1 MSSPEKNLAEYVGCN
16 MIMEDVVTVSS
27 IHKLTVT
34 LNRRDPLPTIG
45 SLVPP
50 GWHHAL
56 FPRFPLT
63 EDLGRDGMIA
73 EIDDGP
79 PDPLPLRMF
88 AGSRARFHQ
97 PIKIGDAVKQE
108 RKLVSMV
115 PKEGKSG
122 KLVFATYAHTITGP
136 NGLCTEDDWDLVFME
151 EDLEGTRP
159 PPPPKP
165 GPEGVDWTRSININ
179 ETMLFRFSACIF
191 NPHRIHYDHPYTTDV
206 EGYPGLVVHGP
217 FTAIWLLELAR
228 DNMAGKTMTGFQM
241 RAVAP
246 LYANQDIQLVGKIS
260 EDGAACELWA
270 LTPEGNV
277 AMEASAT
284 FEI

>member
-1 MSSPEKNLAEYVGCN
+1 MADTPEDFSKYIGAN
-16 MIMEDVVTVSS
+16 MISEDVVTVASV
-27 IHKLTVT
+27 HKLTAT
-34 LNRRDPLPTIG
+34 LNRRDAIPKIG
-45 SLVPP
+45 DPMPP

-56 FPRFPLT
+56 FPRYPLT
-63 EDLGRDGMIA
+63 EDLGQDGMVP
-73 EIDDGP
+73 EIDNGP
-79 PDPLPLRMF
+79 EDPLPLRMF

-97 PIKIGDAVKQE
+97 PIKIGDAVQQE

-115 PKEGKSG
+115 AKEGKSG

-151 EDLEGTRP
+151 DDKSGTRK
-159 PPPPKP
+159 PPPPKA
-165 GPEGVDWTRSININ
+165 GPEDFDWDRSININ

-191 NPHRIHYDHPYTTDV
+191 NPHRIHYDYPYTNEV
-206 EGYPGLVVHGP
+206 EDYPGLVVHGP

-228 DNMAGKTMTGFQM
+228 DNAGGKTMTGFEM

-246 LYANQDIQLVGKIS
+246 LYANQDIRLIGKPS
-260 EDGAACELWA
+260 ENGLTCELWA

-277 AMEASAT
+277 AMQASAT
-284 FEI
+284 FEG

>member
-1 MSSPEKNLAEYVGCN
+1 MDGSENDFSEYIGRS
-16 MIMEDVVTVSS
+16 MTLEDIVTVASV
-27 IHKLTVT
+27 HKLAVT
-34 LNRRDPLPTIG
+34 LNRADPMPKIG
-45 SLVPP
+45 DFVPP

-63 EDLGRDGMIA
+63 KDLGGDGMIP

-97 PIKIGDAVKQE
+97 PIRIGDTVTQE
-108 RKLVSMV
+108 RKLVSVV

-122 KLVFATYAHTITGP
+122 KLVFGVYANTITGP
-136 NGLCTEDDWDLVFME
+136 NGLCTEDDWDLVFKE
-151 EDLEGTRP
+151 EDKDASRQ

-165 GPEGVDWTRSININ
+165 GPESVEWDRTISIN
-179 ETMLFRFSACIF
+179 ETMLFRYSACTF
-191 NPHRIHYDHPYTTDV
+191 NPHRIHYDYPYTTEV

-217 FTAIWLLELAR
+217 LTATWLSELAR
-228 DNMAGKTMTGFQM
+228 ENMPGKTMSSFQM

-246 LYANQDIQLVGKIS
+246 LYANQDIRLAGNVTEQGTT
-260 EDGAACELWA
+260 CELWA
-270 LTPEGNV
+270 LTPDGHV

-284 FEI
+284 FEE